1 MNLQNRVLANVY
13 RPMKKWVRPVRRAP
27 KAMMKHPPEMTL
39 GRCSCAPKWL
49 ITARNNRLPVS
60 QKTRQK
66 VRRFYLDAQTRRRM
80 EWQKVPISKLP
91 SIRPTCVVEMSK
103 CLSICVMELFM
114 CVAVMDLE
122 KQAKD
127 STKINIYKTEGRGP
141 AIRITPTVIVHRTY
155 RKIHFRFQK
164 QNAFLQTGIE
174 GALWSFSSS
183 ARAYFCSICTQ

>member
-1 MNLQNRVLANVY
+1 MNLQNRLLANVY

-49 ITARNNRLPVS
+49 IKARNSRLPVS
-60 QKTRQK
+60 EKTRQK
-66 VRRFYLDAQTRRRM
+66 VKRFYLDAQMRRWM
-80 EWQKVPISKLP
+80 EVQKVPISKLP

-114 CVAVMDLE
+114 CVAVRDLE

-127 STKINIYKTEGRGP
+127 STKINIYTTEGRRQ
-141 AIRITPTVIVHRTY
+141 AIRITPVVHCTY
-155 RKIHFRFQK
+155 RKVTLPITKTKF
-164 QNAFLQTGIE
+164 FLQPGTE
-174 GALWSFSSS
+174 RALGWFSSYT
-183 ARAYFCSICTQ
+183 RAYFCSAC

>member
-1 MNLQNRVLANVY
+1 MNLQNRLLVNVY

-66 VRRFYLDAQTRRRM
+66 VRRFYLDAQTRRWM

-91 SIRPTCVVEMSK
+91 SIRPTCMVEMSK

-114 CVAVMDLE
+114 CVAVIDLE

-127 STKINIYKTEGRGP
+127 STKINIYKTEGRRP
-141 AIRITPTVIVHRTY
+141 AIRITPTVPRTY
-155 RKIHFRFQK
+155 RKIHFQK

-174 GALWSFSSS
+174 VALWSFSSS
-183 ARAYFCSICTQ
+183 AWAYFCSTCTQ